1 MTQFTHS
8 SLVLTILKHVPF
20 DRLQRAVCGL
30 ADGSLSV
37 TLTRQSDCDIRALV
51 KNGDE
56 KEYGVTLTEALTTC
70 SCKDALYRGGICKH
84 GVAVAL
90 HVLRAPQPKKE
101 APAPQFPMF
110 HLMWRDGLVVC
121 GEPDPGRAQ
130 IWPWTEY
137 MLTWPEV
144 CPACV
149 TAYHHPKR
157 APQEEMPPPDLTLAK
172 TKPTWGFPA

>member
-1 MTQFTHS
+1 MTQFPHS
-8 SLVLTILKHVPF
+8 SLVLTILQQVSS

-30 ADGSLSV
+30 ADGSMTV
-37 TLTRQSDCDIRALV
+37 TLTRLSGAEIRALA
-51 KNGDE
+51 KNGDG

-90 HVLRAPQPKKE
+90 HVLRTPQSKTE

-110 HLMWRDGLVVC
+110 HLMWRDGIVLC
-121 GEPDPGRAQ
+121 GDPQPGRVQ
-130 IWPWTEY
+130 VWPWTEY
-137 MLTWPEV
+137 MLIWPEV

-149 TAYHHPKR
+149 DTYKHPKT
-157 APQEEMPPPDLTLAK
+157 AIAEA
-172 TKPTWGFPA
+172 A